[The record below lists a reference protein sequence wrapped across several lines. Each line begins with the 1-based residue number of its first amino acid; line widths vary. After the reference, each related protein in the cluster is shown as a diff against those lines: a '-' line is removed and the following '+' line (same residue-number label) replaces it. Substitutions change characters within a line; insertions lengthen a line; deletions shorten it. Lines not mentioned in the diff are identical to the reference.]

1 MLKYNSNSLQ
11 YEVDEQK
18 QFQYNFFKKTT
29 IGLIISFL
37 VIVLYFNSEAQKHK
51 DTIKYQEA
59 KIKDLNLK
67 ISYLENFKKDSNVE
81 YSIFRKSINI
91 QLSEF
96 KEKKLRYL
104 YFKYKQ
110 LINNHNI
117 PANLVWY
124 IAIKE
129 SNLDVNAKNP
139 KSSATGLFQ
148 FINSTWKEM
157 CKRGGMDISGRFNE
171 EKQVKVML
179 TYLDFLY
186 NKYGNWKD
194 VHKEYVGN
202 VIMYKLPYYK

>member
-1 MLKYNSNSLQ
+1 MLKYNKDILQ
-11 YEVDEQK
+11 FEVDEQK

-29 IGLIISFL
+29 IGVIISFL

-67 ISYLENFKKDSNVE
+67 ISYLENFKKDSNIE
-81 YSIFRKSINI
+81 YSIFRKSINV

-117 PANLVWY
+117 PANLIWY

-179 TYLDFLY
+179 FYLDFLY
-186 NKYGNWKD
+186 NKYGNWRD

>member
-1 MLKYNSNSLQ
+1 MLKINNETLLI
-11 YEVDEQK
+11 EVDEQK
-18 QFQYNFFKKTT
+18 QFQYDFFKKAT
-29 IGLIISFL
+29 IGVIISFL

-96 KEKKLRYL
+96 KEKKLRHL

-110 LINNHNI
+110 IISNHNI

-179 TYLDFLY
+179 FYLDFLY

>member
-1 MLKYNSNSLQ
+1 MLKYNKDILQ

-37 VIVLYFNSEAQKHK
+37 VVVLYFNSEAQKHK

-81 YSIFRKSINI
+81 YSIFRKSINV

-96 KEKKLRYL
+96 KEKKLRHL

-110 LINNHNI
+110 LISNHNI

>member
-1 MLKYNSNSLQ
+1 
-11 YEVDEQK
+11 
-18 QFQYNFFKKTT
+18 
-29 IGLIISFL
+29 
-37 VIVLYFNSEAQKHK
+37 VLYFNSEAQKHK

-96 KEKKLRYL
+96 KEKKLRHL

-117 PANLVWY
+117 PANLIWY

-179 TYLDFLY
+179 FYLDFLY
-186 NKYGNWKD
+186 NKYGNWRD

>member
-1 MLKYNSNSLQ
+1 MLKYNPISLQ
-11 YEVDEQK
+11 FEVDEQK

-29 IGLIISFL
+29 IGIIISFL

-96 KEKKLRYL
+96 KEKKLRHL

-117 PANLVWY
+117 PANLIWY

-179 TYLDFLY
+179 FYLDFLY
-186 NKYGNWKD
+186 NKYGNWRD

>member
-1 MLKYNSNSLQ
+1 MLKINNETLLI
-11 YEVDEQK
+11 EVDEQK

-29 IGLIISFL
+29 IGVIISFL

-81 YSIFRKSINI
+81 YSIFRKSINV

-96 KEKKLRYL
+96 KEKKLRHL

-110 LINNHNI
+110 LISNHNI

>member
-1 MLKYNSNSLQ
+1 MLKYNPISLQ
-11 YEVDEQK
+11 FEVDEQK
-18 QFQYNFFKKTT
+18 QFQYDFFKKAT
-29 IGLIISFL
+29 IGVIISFL

-96 KEKKLRYL
+96 KEKKLRHL

-117 PANLVWY
+117 PANLIWY

-179 TYLDFLY
+179 FYLDFLY
-186 NKYGNWKD
+186 NKYGNWRD

>member
-1 MLKYNSNSLQ
+1 MLKINNETLLI
-11 YEVDEQK
+11 EVDEQK
-18 QFQYNFFKKTT
+18 QFQYNFFKKAT
-29 IGLIISFL
+29 IGVIISFL

-96 KEKKLRYL
+96 KEKKLRHL

-179 TYLDFLY
+179 FYLDFLY
-186 NKYGNWKD
+186 NKYGNWRD

>member
-1 MLKYNSNSLQ
+1 MLKYNKDILQ

-37 VIVLYFNSEAQKHK
+37 VVVLYFNSEAQKHK

-81 YSIFRKSINI
+81 YSIFRKSINV

-96 KEKKLRYL
+96 KEKKLRHL

-110 LINNHNI
+110 LISNHNI

-179 TYLDFLY
+179 FYLDFLY

>member
-1 MLKYNSNSLQ
+1 MLKINNETLLI
-11 YEVDEQK
+11 EVDEQK
-18 QFQYNFFKKTT
+18 QFQYNFFKKAT
-29 IGLIISFL
+29 IGVIISFL

-81 YSIFRKSINI
+81 YSIFRKSINV

-96 KEKKLRYL
+96 KEKKLRHL

-110 LINNHNI
+110 LISCHNI

-179 TYLDFLY
+179 FYLDFLY

>member
-1 MLKYNSNSLQ
+1 MLKINNETLLI
-11 YEVDEQK
+11 EVDEQK

-29 IGLIISFL
+29 IGVIISFL

-81 YSIFRKSINI
+81 YSIFRKSINV

-96 KEKKLRYL
+96 KEKKLRHL

-117 PANLVWY
+117 PANLIWY

-179 TYLDFLY
+179 FYLDFLY

>member
-1 MLKYNSNSLQ
+1 MLKINNETLLI
-11 YEVDEQK
+11 EVDEQK

-29 IGLIISFL
+29 IGVIISFL

-96 KEKKLRYL
+96 KEKKLRHL

-179 TYLDFLY
+179 FYLDFLY
-186 NKYGNWKD
+186 NKYGNWRD

>member
-1 MLKYNSNSLQ
+1 MLKINNETLLI
-11 YEVDEQK
+11 EVDEQK

-29 IGLIISFL
+29 IGVIISFL

-81 YSIFRKSINI
+81 YSIFRKSINV

-96 KEKKLRYL
+96 KEKKLRHL

-110 LINNHNI
+110 IISNHNI

-179 TYLDFLY
+179 FYLDFLY

>member
-1 MLKYNSNSLQ
+1 MLKINNETLLI
-11 YEVDEQK
+11 EVDEQK
-18 QFQYNFFKKTT
+18 QFQYNFFKKAT

-110 LINNHNI
+110 LISNHNI

>member
-1 MLKYNSNSLQ
+1 MYHYNPISLQ

-18 QFQYNFFKKTT
+18 QFQYNLFKKTT

-110 LINNHNI
+110 LISNHNI
-117 PANLVWY
+117 PANLIWY

>member
-1 MLKYNSNSLQ
+1 MLKINNETLLI
-11 YEVDEQK
+11 EVDEQK
-18 QFQYNFFKKTT
+18 QFKYDFFKKAT
-29 IGLIISFL
+29 IGVIISFL

-96 KEKKLRYL
+96 KEKKLRHL

-110 LINNHNI
+110 LISNHNI

-157 CKRGGMDISGRFNE
+157 CKRSGMDISGRFNE